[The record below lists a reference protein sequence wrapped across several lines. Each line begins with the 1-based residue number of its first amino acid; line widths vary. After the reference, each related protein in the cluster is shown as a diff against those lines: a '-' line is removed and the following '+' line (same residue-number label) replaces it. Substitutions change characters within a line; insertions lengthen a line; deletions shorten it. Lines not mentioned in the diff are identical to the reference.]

1 MTHFRAVMLMILVT
15 FLWSLAGIVSRQLE
29 STSSFEVTFWRS
41 AFNALTLSVLLTGL
55 RGRGMWF
62 ALTAAP
68 RIVWLS
74 GLCWAAMFT
83 AFMMALTLTT
93 VANVLVI
100 MAFGPLL
107 TTLLARIW
115 LSQRVA
121 SITWLA
127 ILAASLGMAIM
138 FANQLVTGVSM
149 TGSVVALA
157 APSAA
162 AINWNILQR
171 ERSAGP
177 SVLPDMLPAAVL
189 IGACLSALATLPLAW
204 PFQATAAD
212 LGWLAF
218 LGAFQLALPCLLVVR
233 LARVLSSPE
242 IALLGLLEV
251 VFGIALA
258 WLGAGEQP
266 TTATLAGS
274 ALVIGALLMN
284 EFVRLG
290 QSKPVKI

>member
-41 AFNALTLSVLLTGL
+41 AFNALTLAVLLTGL
-55 RGRGMWF
+55 RGRGIWR

-68 RIVWLS
+68 RMVWLS
-74 GLCWAAMFT
+74 GLCWATMFT
-83 AFMMALTLTT
+83 AFMLALTLTS

-115 LSQRVA
+115 LSQRIA
-121 SITWLA
+121 AITWLA

-138 FANQLVTGVSM
+138 FAHQLMTGVSI
-149 TGSVVALA
+149 TGSMVALA
-157 APSAA
+157 VPSAA

-171 ERSAGP
+171 ERGAGSA
-177 SVLPDMLPAAVL
+177 VAPDMPPAVL

-274 ALVIGALLMN
+274 VLVLGALLAN
-284 EFVRLG
+284 EFVRLS
-290 QSKPVKI
+290 QPRPVKI

>member
-83 AFMMALTLTT
+83 AFMMALTLTS

-115 LSQRVA
+115 LSQRIA
-121 SITWLA
+121 TITWLA
-127 ILAASLGMAIM
+127 MLAASLGMTLM
-138 FANQLVTGVSM
+138 FANQLMTGVSM
-149 TGSVVALA
+149 TGSIVALA
-157 APSAA
+157 VPAAA

-171 ERSAGP
+171 QRSAGP
-177 SVLPDMLPAAVL
+177 GVAPDMLPAVL

-290 QSKPVKI
+290 QSNPVKI

>member
-29 STSSFEVTFWRS
+29 ITSSFEITFWRS
-41 AFNALTLSVLLTGL
+41 AFNALTLGVLLTGL
-55 RGRGMWF
+55 RGWGMWP

-68 RIVWLS
+68 RMVWLS
-74 GLCWAAMFT
+74 GLCWATMFT
-83 AFMMALTLTT
+83 AFMMALTMTS

-115 LSQRVA
+115 LSQRIA
-121 SITWLA
+121 TITWLA
-127 ILAASLGMAIM
+127 ILAAGLGMAIM
-138 FANQLVTGVSM
+138 FANQLMTGVSM
-149 TGSVVALA
+149 TGSIVALA
-157 APSAA
+157 VPSAA

-177 SVLPDMLPAAVL
+177 AVSPDMLPAVL

-266 TTATLAGS
+266 TTAMLAGS
-274 ALVIGALLMN
+274 VLVIGALLAN
-284 EFVRLG
+284 EFVRLS
-290 QSKPVKI
+290 QPKPVKI

>member
-55 RGRGMWF
+55 RGRGMWL

-74 GLCWAAMFT
+74 GLCWATMFT
-83 AFMMALTLTT
+83 TFMMALTLTS

-115 LSQRVA
+115 LSQRIA
-121 SITWLA
+121 AITWLA
-127 ILAASLGMAIM
+127 ILAASLGMTIM
-138 FANQLVTGVSM
+138 FANQLMTGVSM
-149 TGSVVALA
+149 TGSIVALA
-157 APSAA
+157 VPSAA

-171 ERSAGP
+171 QRSAG
-177 SVLPDMLPAAVL
+177 SAASPDMLPAVL

-266 TTATLAGS
+266 ATATLAGS
-274 ALVIGALLMN
+274 ALVIGALLAN
-284 EFVRLG
+284 EFVRLS
-290 QSKPVKI
+290 QPKPVKM